1 MIQLQYYNNGL
12 TKTQIEQILNNYN
25 LKYNTLT
32 NEINSKLNNLIKTFL
47 NDIFPFLENI
57 EYISKEMK
65 KLKNLETNRDKIE
78 FLENQLNE
86 KCIIENQLQNDII
99 TLKKYILF
107 LENKN
112 KRKNNENISSID
124 KTNNKIINNNDKNI
138 INYKENN
145 FKNEMGIN
153 EKYPFNLKLSITSKN
168 SPKNKENKIRQ
179 KLNLEE
185 ITQDLSGY
193 YNKIQS
199 ARNSEKI
206 NKFISFSKNKNI
218 KNIKRNNFE
227 EKEKEI
233 NLKEDENKNKDKEIE
248 NKENIKEIIE
258 KNINDIFDDKYI
270 EEIRE
275 KIGLN
280 DLSRNSQEN
289 NDYQNDNNNN
299 DNEKDKEDDIIEDIN
314 NDIIDEEIKELEI
327 EEEDILML
335 IEDIK
340 KFAKEDKN

>member
-32 NEINSKLNNLIKTFL
+32 NEINSKLNNLVKTFL

-112 KRKNNENISSID
+112 KGKNNENISSID

-145 FKNEMGIN
+145 FKNEKGIN
-153 EKYPFNLKLSITSKN
+153 EKYPFNLKLSVTSKN

-340 KFAKEDKN
+340 KFAKENKN

>member
-112 KRKNNENISSID
+112 KGKNNENIYSKD
-124 KTNNKIINNNDKNI
+124 KANNKIINNNDKNI

-153 EKYPFNLKLSITSKN
+153 ENYPFNLKLSATSKN

-340 KFAKEDKN
+340 KFAKENKN